1 MHDTCHRRR
10 RAGAAALCVLLV
22 CVLAGCDWSEE
33 LGLSGDDEDDADG
46 TPPVAETRVPGLRL
60 VVSERGFDNSYDA
73 LVDAI
78 STRTTVNTIAV
89 DHRAN
94 AAGVPGGLRPTRVLI
109 HDPVNRTAPL
119 IAADPR
125 AALDLP
131 PAMLV
136 YRDGDDETGIAY
148 NSAAYLAARHD
159 LDDAEDGALEGLADA
174 QQAIAEEAAGAT
186 VDDPDSAAG
195 IGEGE
200 GIERRESAAGFA
212 ATANALSAAINDDAA
227 LVLIDRVDLQAR
239 ANSTGRALD
248 PAVLFFVSAPEEATS
263 LMRGAQTAGIDLPP
277 RMLVTQADDGT
288 VAIHWN
294 EPAFIAER
302 HGITDRDES
311 VVELAD
317 RLDALAD
324 TAADA
329 ATAQAGGSNLP

>member
-1 MHDTCHRRR
+1 MHHPRHRSR
-10 RAGAAALCVLLV
+10 RAVAAAFCVLLAL
-22 CVLAGCDWSEE
+22 VLPACDWSEE
-33 LGLSGDDEDDADG
+33 LGLSGDDADEADG

-60 VVSERGFDNSYDA
+60 VASERGFDNSYDA

-78 STRTTVNTIAV
+78 SPRTTADTIAV

-94 AAGVPGGLRPTRVLI
+94 AAGVPGSLRPTQVLI
-109 HDPVNRTAPL
+109 YDPVNRTAPL

-136 YRDGDDETGIAY
+136 YRDGADETGIAY

-159 LDDAEDGALEGLADA
+159 LDDAEDGALEGLADE
-174 QQAIAEEAAGAT
+174 QQAIAEEAAAAD
-186 VDDPDSAAG
+186 VEDPDSAAG

-200 GIERRESAAGFA
+200 GVEQRESEAGFA
-212 ATANALSAAINDDAA
+212 DTVNALTAEINDDAD

-239 ANSTGRALD
+239 ANRIGRALD
-248 PAVLFFVSAPEEATS
+248 PTLLFFVSAPEDATA
-263 LMRGAQTAGIDLPP
+263 LMRGAQTAGIDLPL
-277 RMLVTQADDGT
+277 RLLVTQAEDGA

-294 EPAFIAER
+294 DPAFIAER
-302 HGITDRDES
+302 HGITDRDDS
-311 VVELAD
+311 VADLAE
-317 RLDALAD
+317 RLEALAD

-329 ATAQAGGSNLP
+329 TTAGAAGSEPL